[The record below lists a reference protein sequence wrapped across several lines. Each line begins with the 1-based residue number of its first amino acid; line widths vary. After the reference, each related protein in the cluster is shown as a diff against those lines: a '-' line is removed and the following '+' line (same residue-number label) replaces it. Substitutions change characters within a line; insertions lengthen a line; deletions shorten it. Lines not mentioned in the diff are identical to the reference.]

1 MTPAAWVVGIEVNNT
16 WFHHVFMGIKG
27 RVGKMLKNTKK
38 KFREKKYIVTI
49 IMVTL
54 NMYNSNL
61 HKNNPPS
68 PPPKKQKQNQT
79 NKLYLSNSWW
89 KLIELKFST

>member
-1 MTPAAWVVGIEVNNT
+1 
-16 WFHHVFMGIKG
+16 
-27 RVGKMLKNTKK
+27 
-38 KFREKKYIVTI
+38 
-49 IMVTL
+49 MVTL

-61 HKNNPPS
+61 HKNNPP
-68 PPPKKQKQNQT
+68 PPPAPSHQKKQKQNQT